1 MKIYFAEVFYDG
13 RSNREIRA
21 FKSKARRAAWL
32 VDEKRKYGPIE
43 IYRLTEWEPDNWWPD
58 CFWVKLS
65 LLAKERRV
73 SMRSPDKMA
82 ALVAEL
88 EGTYGEVILSD
99 WPWVKQM
106 QERRRANGA
115 ST

>member
-1 MKIYFAEVFYDG
+1 MFFRTAP
-13 RSNREIRA
+13 
-21 FKSKARRAAWL
+21 RRQAVRVQASWY
-32 VDEKRKYGPIE
+32 K
-43 IYRLTEWEPDNWWPD
+43 LTDNWWPD